1 MNFKRRWNKVE
12 RMILRAGVN
21 EPGLWTVRRI
31 AKRLNMSPNTISNKA
46 GIFRRMG
53 FLVPNISTLEATELG
68 RRKCVEFGGD
78 DNHV

>member
-1 MNFKRRWNKVE
+1 
-12 RMILRAGVN
+12 MILRAGVN
-21 EPGLWTVRRI
+21 EPGFWTARSI
-31 AKRLNMSPNTISNKA
+31 AERLKMSPNTISNKA

-68 RRKCVEFGGD
+68 RRKWAEFGGD